1 MHRGVEPEPGDTGVE
16 YGRITDVDF
25 MDWRAI
31 SRRVMNYMTPFQWVI
46 FIGLITFAAYKTR
59 ESWQIDDEIEKY
71 AAETPGVM
79 VDYYRWGKGNRE
91 SVFAYEVAGRS
102 YRTSSSLKRFRDCED
117 TKWCLG
123 KRYLIRYSS
132 IHPEKGKVLWD
143 RPLPRLDSLQHQ

>member
-1 MHRGVEPEPGDTGVE
+1 
-16 YGRITDVDF
+16 

-31 SRRVMNYMTPFQWVI
+31 GRKVINYMTPFQWVLFVI
-46 FIGLITFAAYKTR
+46 LMVFCTYKVR

-71 AAETPGVM
+71 AAETPGVL
-79 VDYYRWGKGNRE
+79 VDYYRLGKGERNSE
-91 SVFAYEVAGRS
+91 FQYVVGGHKYL
-102 YRTSSSLKRFRDCED
+102 TSSGMKRFRDCED

-143 RPLPRLDSLQHQ
+143 KPLPRLDSLQQQ